1 MLFSTGKRRRR
12 RRRRRK
18 NKGGGEGG
26 PSGRLQ
32 LKYYR

>member
-1 MLFSTGKRRRR
+1 VLFSTGKK

-18 NKGGGEGG
+18 RKNKGEGEGG

-32 LKYYR
+32 LKYYQ